1 MRHDL
6 FVVEVS
12 EALRADIRRY
22 QDLVEKLRLIA
33 TNRQQIQMQLA
44 EINEALR
51 ELGGVDDSAPVYK
64 VAGSIIVAK
73 KKGDVVN
80 ELNTLKE
87 SLEIRMKSLEKQEEL
102 LKDQLKELEKKLAKK
117 LGGGS
122 QAEAG

>member
-1 MRHDL
+1 MA
-6 FVVEVS
+6 EVS
-12 EALRADIRRY
+12 ETLRAEVRRY

-33 TNRQQIQMQLA
+33 TNRQQIQLQLA

-51 ELGGVDDSAPVYK
+51 ELSSVDDSAPVYK

-73 KKGDVVN
+73 KKNDVVN
-80 ELNTLKE
+80 ELNNLKE
-87 SLEIRMKSLEKQEEL
+87 SLEIRIKSLEKQEEL
-102 LKDQLKELEKKLAKK
+102 LKDQLKELERKLAKK